1 MARDGQ
7 THLLQEEFFN
17 KSFFRFDTASPLL
30 VIYLKETKSLSLS
43 DIWTPM
49 SIAVL
54 FLTTKTWNNLSIC
67 WQVNGYR
74 IWYHG
79 IFLSHKKEGNPAICN
94 NTMAEWTISL
104 DREWQILCDLTYVW
118 NLKINDQTRSENRL
132 VVREREWGEWMKT
145 IKRYRIRYKINKFWR
160 KYSDKYR
167 KSDKYRISSDVCI
180 VWWL

>member
-1 MARDGQ
+1 MVKLTYYRRNFLIRVSLDLTQQAHFWLYIWKKQ
-7 THLLQEEFFN
+7 NHYLSAISELPCPLQ
-17 KSFFRFDTASPLL
+17 
-30 VIYLKETKSLSLS
+30 YY
-43 DIWTPM
+43 
-49 SIAVL
+49 

>member
-17 KSFFRFDTASPLL
+17 KSCFRFDTASPLL

-94 NTMAEWTISL
+94 NTMALNSISWVNYISRQRMTDTMWSYL
-104 DREWQILCDLTYVW
+104 CMESKNKWPNSFRE
-118 NLKINDQTRSENRL
+118 
-132 VVREREWGEWMKT
+132 
-145 IKRYRIRYKINKFWR
+145 
-160 KYSDKYR
+160 
-167 KSDKYRISSDVCI
+167 
-180 VWWL
+180 